1 MNFVLRATATVV
13 RVTALDN
20 GTVKFYRGRVKSF
33 IVTESRTL
41 ALVPGLGGGGGGGR
55 MPGLGLEAA
64 PLRWAAR
71 GGSEMGPWV
80 GAQGLGS
87 LDPRERSPGR
97 PHSRTRT

>member
-1 MNFVLRATATVV
+1 MNFVLRAAATI
-13 RVTALDN
+13 VTALDN
-20 GTVKFYRGRVKSF
+20 GTVKFYHGRVKSF

-71 GGSEMGPWV
+71 EVVRWAPGWE
-80 GAQGLGS
+80 
-87 LDPRERSPGR
+87 PRAWEA
-97 PHSRTRT
+97 